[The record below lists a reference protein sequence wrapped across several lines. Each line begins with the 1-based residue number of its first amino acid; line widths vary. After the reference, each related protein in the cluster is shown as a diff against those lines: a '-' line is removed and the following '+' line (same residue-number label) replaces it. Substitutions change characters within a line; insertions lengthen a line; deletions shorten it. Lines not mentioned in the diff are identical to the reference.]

1 MVVAQTAVRSTHNM
15 RISTGRTAALRESIR
30 TVQAKET
37 STGMALELN
46 TITSR
51 VNDTRYSVFIEIRER
66 GQDSVVCKSAITLE
80 RHVRRGRPRHTAY
93 SRHGRFVNSLVP
105 MEDDNMRGINI
116 IADVAKGDYVEI
128 YRTEKTGTL
137 SVRPAKIQNITT
149 PYVLTIASNVKP
161 EHEVFFSTE
170 HYAVVATI
178 NRRQQF
184 TRDVYALAERTQEP
198 MHRISALKAM
208 EQLFIG
214 MYANKQIDEALGLK
228 KFEIYEKLSGLI
240 WHGGTAGEQV
250 AAFHRA
256 WEVLANVTR
265 VKTDAVAE
273 DQE

>member
-1 MVVAQTAVRSTHNM
+1 MVVVQTAVQSTHSM

-30 TVQAKET
+30 AVQAQNEKT
-37 STGMALELN
+37 TMAPEIN
-46 TITSR
+46 SITSR

-80 RHVRRGRPRHTAY
+80 RHVKRGRPRHRSNPLSHFGYQT
-93 SRHGRFVNSLVP
+93 
-105 MEDDNMRGINI
+105 EDSDSMCGINI
-116 IADVAKGDYVEI
+116 IADITKGDYIEI
-128 YRTEKTGTL
+128 YRTDKTGIL
-137 SVRPAKIQNITT
+137 SVRPAKIQNIMT
-149 PYVLTIASNVKP
+149 PYVFAHATATKP

-170 HYAVVATI
+170 QFAVVATI

-184 TRDVYALAERTQEP
+184 TRDVYALAESTKEP

-214 MYANKQIDEALGLK
+214 MVANSQIERTLALK
-228 KFEIYEKLSGLI
+228 KFEVYEKLSGLI

-265 VKTDAVAE
+265 VKVDPVQE
-273 DQE
+273 DEENG